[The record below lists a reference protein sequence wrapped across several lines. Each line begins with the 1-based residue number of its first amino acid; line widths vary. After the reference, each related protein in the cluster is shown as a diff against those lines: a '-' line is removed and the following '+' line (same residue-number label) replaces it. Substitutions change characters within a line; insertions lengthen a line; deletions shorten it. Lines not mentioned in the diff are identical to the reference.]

1 MAEIGIDVNLS
12 HLDVS
17 GYQDGMIW
25 GKYQG
30 SSESDYTKRGI
41 FPFTR
46 YDCILNRPRV
56 IIPGMTIADTPNTPF
71 NLVVVDE
78 EEMSDD
84 DIFALYGQSW

>member
-1 MAEIGIDVNLS
+1 MATVGIDTNLS

-17 GYQDGMIW
+17 GYEDAMIW
-25 GKYQG
+25 AKHEGA
-30 SSESDYTKRGI
+30 SESDYTKRGV

-46 YDCILNRPRV
+46 YDCVFNRPRV
-56 IIPGMTIADTPNTPF
+56 IIPGVKIADSPNTAF
-71 NLVVVDE
+71 NLVVTDE